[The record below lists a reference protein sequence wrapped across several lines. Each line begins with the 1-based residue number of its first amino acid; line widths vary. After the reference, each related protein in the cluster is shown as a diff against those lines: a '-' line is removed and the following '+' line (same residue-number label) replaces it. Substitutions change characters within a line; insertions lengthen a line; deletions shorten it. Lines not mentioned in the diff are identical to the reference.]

1 MNATATKTV
10 RFHVATVGQHFGC
23 CAQLKARNGRVVW
36 ESRVLPLGFDG
47 TARDLANAAAAERGW
62 RIA

>member
-1 MNATATKTV
+1 MTTTAIKTV

-23 CAQLKARNGRVVW
+23 CAQLKARNGRVLW
-36 ESRVLPLGFDG
+36 EGRVLPAGFHSA
-47 TARDLANAAAAERGW
+47 AREQAEIEAERRGW